1 MKQEYQTP
9 TTYVVDLQSA
19 DVLTMSQP
27 LNPEDN
33 DVTGND
39 IMDLGIKGAEI
50 GSVMNSLLDEVMK
63 NPDFNV
69 KEKLLDIAK
78 SHKVC

>member
-1 MKQEYQTP
+1 
-9 TTYVVDLQSA
+9 
-19 DVLTMSQP
+19 
-27 LNPEDN
+27 
-33 DVTGND
+33 
-39 IMDLGIKGAEI
+39 MDLGIKGAEI

-69 KEKLLDIAK
+69 QEKLLDIAK